1 MMCCKKIRELEMVMK
16 KVEMSEDLLKM
27 KKAVYAK
34 EMLREQEKQ
43 LIQSKKTLAVE

>member
-16 KVEMSEDLLKM
+16 KVEMSGDLLKM

>member
-1 MMCCKKIRELEMVMK
+1 MMCCKIRELEMVMK

-34 EMLREQEKQ
+34 EMLREQEK
-43 LIQSKKTLAVE
+43 